1 MKRFLLSAFALV
13 ATGVFAQLPN
23 GSIAPDFTAT
33 DINGN
38 THTLSTYLNS
48 GKHVLLNISATWCGP
63 CWNYHNSHSLAD
75 FYEAYGPDG
84 SDEIMI
90 LYVEG
95 DSTTPV
101 DAIYGVGSD
110 TWGDW
115 TAGTPY
121 PIIDSGTIANQYQ
134 IAYFPTLYRICS
146 SGTTQVLQPLN
157 SNGSINLTPTNLKN
171 NINTGCGTLLG
182 AANHAKLSVSN
193 DIYSCGSSTS
203 TSLSTSLKNYGN
215 SNITS
220 AVLVIKENGNV
231 VATHNYSGN
240 ITQFSTATIAL
251 PSVTF
256 NTTSDYEVEVQS
268 VNGGTIYNA
277 DFGVASINVLSSETV
292 NSTDLEVRV
301 YTDNYPSEISWKI
314 KNSSGTVVAEGGPYQ
329 PGTADQWGGG
339 GPDANTTKIHNI
351 SVSADECYSI
361 ELLDAYNDGW
371 IYNSSAAPVSGLEI
385 FENGDSVVFVDGNF
399 QFSTFIRNAAFK
411 HGETASTGN
420 IHMTQFSV
428 FPNPST
434 GIFNISTTE
443 PVNVNIVDVTGKTVY
458 KADALDNN
466 AIINLSSLQS
476 GIYLM
481 QVSGESINKTEKLI
495 IK

>member
-1 MKRFLLSAFALV
+1 
-13 ATGVFAQLPN
+13 
-23 GSIAPDFTAT
+23 
-33 DINGN
+33 
-38 THTLSTYLNS
+38 
-48 GKHVLLNISATWCGP
+48 
-63 CWNYHNSHSLAD
+63 
-75 FYEAYGPDG
+75 
-84 SDEIMI
+84 
-90 LYVEG
+90 
-95 DSTTPV
+95 V

-134 IAYFPTLYRICS
+134 IAYFPTLFRICAS
-146 SGTTQVLQPLN
+146 TGTTTELN
-157 SNGSINLTPTNLKN
+157 QLPVANLKSS
-171 NINTGCGTLLG
+171 INTGCGTLTG
-182 AANHAKLSVSN
+182 AANHAKLSVSD
-193 DIYSCGSSTS
+193 DIYSCGSSIS

-371 IYNSSAAPVSGLEI
+371 IYTSSAAPVSGLEI

-443 PVNVNIVDVTGKTVY
+443 PVN
-458 KADALDNN
+458 
-466 AIINLSSLQS
+466 
-476 GIYLM
+476 
-481 QVSGESINKTEKLI
+481 
-495 IK
+495 